1 MYARST
7 TLRGD
12 PQRLDEGIAMVR
24 DEIMPAVSEMDGC
37 IGLSLL
43 VDRSTGTSIVTSA
56 WDSEDAMRS
65 TAPHVEPLRRRGA
78 ELLAATPEVREWE
91 IAVLHREHAA
101 PEGACASV
109 TWTRGDPAAVDRN
122 LQAFR
127 DQVMPRLQDLDGFCS
142 VSLFID
148 REQGRGVTA
157 TVYRD
162 RAALDSARPP
172 MQQIREGAL
181 EQLSLELLDVAE
193 FEVAY
198 AHLRV
203 PETV

>member
-12 PQRLDEGIAMVR
+12 PKRIDEGIALVR
-24 DEIMPAVSEMDGC
+24 EEIMPAVREMDGC
-37 IGLSLL
+37 VGLSLL
-43 VDRSTGTSIVTSA
+43 VDRATGTSIVTSA
-56 WDSEDAMRS
+56 WDSEAAMRA
-65 TAPHVEPLRRRGA
+65 TEKKVQPLRQRGA
-78 ELLAATPEVREWE
+78 DLLSARPEVRTWE
-91 IAVLHREHAA
+91 IAVLHRERSA

-109 TWTRGDPAAVDRN
+109 TWTRGDTKNIDRN

-127 DQVMPRLQDLDGFCS
+127 DQVMPRIMDLDGFCS

-148 REQGRGVTA
+148 RDEGLGVTA
-157 TVYRD
+157 TVFRD
-162 RAALDSARPP
+162 RSALERARKDIEAIRSGAIEQLGLELVDSA
-172 MQQIREGAL
+172 
-181 EQLSLELLDVAE
+181 E
-193 FEVAY
+193 FDVAY

>member
-12 PQRLDEGIAMVR
+12 PKRVDEGIALVR
-24 DEIMPAVSEMDGC
+24 DEIMPAVQEMDGC
-37 IGLSLL
+37 VGLSLL
-43 VDRSTGTSIVTSA
+43 VDRATGTSIVTSA
-56 WDSEDAMRS
+56 WDSEEAMRA
-65 TAPHVEPLRRRGA
+65 TEKKVQPLRKRGA
-78 ELLAATPEVREWE
+78 DLLSARPEVRTWE
-91 IAVLHREHAA
+91 IAVVHRERSA

-109 TWTRGDPAAVDRN
+109 TWTRGDTKNIDRN

-127 DQVMPRLQDLDGFCS
+127 DQVMPRIMDLDGFCS

-148 REQGRGVTA
+148 RDEGLGVTA
-157 TVYRD
+157 TVFRD
-162 RAALDSARPP
+162 RS
-172 MQQIREGAL
+172 AL
-181 EQLSLELLDVAE
+181 ERARQDIQAIRSGAMEQLGLELLDATE

-198 AHLRV
+198 ARLRV

>member
-1 MYARST
+1 
-7 TLRGD
+7 
-12 PQRLDEGIAMVR
+12 
-24 DEIMPAVSEMDGC
+24 MDGC

-56 WDSEDAMRS
+56 WDSEDAMRAS
-65 TAPHVEPLRRRGA
+65 ATQVEPLRRRGA
-78 ELLAATPEVREWE
+78 DMLAGTPEVREWE

-109 TWTRGDPAAVDRN
+109 TWTAGDPAAIDRN

-127 DQVMPRLQDLDGFCS
+127 DQVMPRIQELDGFCS

-148 REQGRGVTA
+148 RDAGRGVTA
-157 TVYRD
+157 TVFRD
-162 RAALDSARPP
+162 RAALESAQPAISA
-172 MQQIREGAL
+172 IREGAL

-193 FEVAY
+193 FEVAS